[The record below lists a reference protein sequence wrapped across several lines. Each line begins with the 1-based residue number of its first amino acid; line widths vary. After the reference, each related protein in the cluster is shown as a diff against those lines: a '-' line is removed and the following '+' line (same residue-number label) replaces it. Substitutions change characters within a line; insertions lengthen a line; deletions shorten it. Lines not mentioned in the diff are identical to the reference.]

1 MRLIA
6 EITRSS
12 DGRFEGTVRCG
23 DIDAPIPFSGVLDL
37 LRILE
42 DEVPASPEPGDAGR
56 SETRTEDSR

>member
-12 DGRFEGTVRCG
+12 DGRLEGTIRCG
-23 DIDAPIPFSGVLDL
+23 EQRAPIPFAGVLEL

-42 DEVPASPEPGDAGR
+42 DEVPVGSAAARPVP
-56 SETRTEDSR
+56 DSRGNHER

>member
-12 DGRFEGTVRCG
+12 DGRLEGTIRCG
-23 DIDAPIPFSGVLDL
+23 EQRAPIPFAGVLEL

-42 DEVPASPEPGDAGR
+42 DEVPPGSAMARPTHDSGGYPER
-56 SETRTEDSR
+56 

>member
-12 DGRFEGTVRCG
+12 DGRLEGTILCG
-23 DIDAPIPFSGVLDL
+23 EQRSPIPFAGVLEL

-42 DEVPASPEPGDAGR
+42 DEVPPGSATALTVHDSGGNPER
-56 SETRTEDSR
+56 